1 MTRKCM
7 IKGGLLLGV
16 LLVPSLVLADRPLR
30 SEDGAAGAVS
40 QPATE
45 DDQWLLRDGERIAVD
60 PDLIN
65 SAWQQVPFQTRYF
78 DIPEDQLEARWPALM
93 RGLLI
98 PYPSAEY
105 LRVRIERFED
115 LREELGPEFDGDYER
130 LSRDILHAW
139 RLFLR
144 GDLRAAKDHG
154 MKLGAYGKVP
164 AYFAQIIQAVYLTR
178 SNQEKHQ
185 MLQDAADQVARYV
198 KVLKEM
204 KGDPQFEQD
213 YMMLRL
219 GYAYAIARIAE
230 DVSPMVAIGRNY
242 LFKISSAANDVL
254 DVHERHPVA
263 LAFRAGID
271 ANLIRVMGKA
281 AGRLTFGA
289 RQGRAREYFEAS
301 FAEVSDMAIIHY
313 EFANALLYMNKTRD
327 AREMIDHLTLAQ
339 SIPPTFAMEALDS
352 MYAAKRLR
360 EVEDFLRYGKSFRS
374 YERSRRRHVRDT
386 DENLYSVLRPP
397 FLLNSEVQQV
407 GAR

>member
-1 MTRKCM
+1 MTGKGM
-7 IKGGLLLGV
+7 IIGGMVLAV
-16 LLVPSLVLADRPLR
+16 LLVPSEVLADRPLR
-30 SEDGAAGAVS
+30 SDKGVADAVI
-40 QPATE
+40 QPLTE
-45 DDQWLLRDGERIAVD
+45 DDHWLLRDGERIAVD
-60 PDLIN
+60 PELIN
-65 SAWQQVPFQTRYF
+65 SAWQPAPFQTRYF

-105 LRVRIERFED
+105 LRIRIERFED
-115 LREELGPEFDGDYER
+115 LRAELGPDFHGDYER
-130 LSRDILHAW
+130 LSRDILYAW

-178 SNQEKHQ
+178 SNLEKHQ

-230 DVSPMVAIGRNY
+230 DVSPMVALGRNY

-254 DVHERHPVA
+254 DVHESHPVG

-327 AREMIDHLTLAQ
+327 AREMLEHLTLAQ
-339 SIPPTFAMEALDS
+339 NIPPTFAMEALDS

-397 FLLNSEVQQV
+397 FLLTSEAQQV

>member
-1 MTRKCM
+1 M
-7 IKGGLLLGV
+7 IGESMIRGGLLLGV
-16 LLVPSLVLADRPLR
+16 LLVPSMVLADRMV
-30 SEDGAAGAVS
+30 SGQAGATTTD
-40 QPATE
+40 QPASE
-45 DDQWLLRDGERIAVD
+45 EDQWLLRDGERIAVD

-65 SAWQQVPFQTRYF
+65 SAWQPVPFQTRYF
-78 DIPEDQLEARWPALM
+78 DISADQLEERWPTLM

-105 LRVRIERFED
+105 LRIRIERFED
-115 LREELGPEFDGDYER
+115 LRAELGPDFDGDYER
-130 LSRDILHAW
+130 LSREILHAW

-178 SNQEKHQ
+178 SNLEKHQ

-254 DVHERHPVA
+254 DVHERHPVG

-327 AREMIDHLTLAQ
+327 AREMIEHLTVAQ

-374 YERSRRRHVRDT
+374 YERERRRHVRDT
-386 DENLYSVLRPP
+386 DENLYSVLQPP
-397 FLLNSEVQQV
+397 FLLTSDLQQV